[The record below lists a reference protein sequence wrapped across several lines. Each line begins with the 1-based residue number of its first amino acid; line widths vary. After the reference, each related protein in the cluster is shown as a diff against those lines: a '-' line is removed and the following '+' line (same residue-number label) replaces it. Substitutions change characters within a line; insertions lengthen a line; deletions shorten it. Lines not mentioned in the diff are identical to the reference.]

1 MMLSKYRRKDLPM
14 NIRKCGFVLIAA
26 TMALAL
32 ASCGGSKQDTS
43 TQPAATAATPSGQPV
58 DAATAGTITG
68 TIKLDGAAP
77 AAHKINMSAEAYCVT
92 QHPTPVTDE
101 EVVTGPGGVLANAVV
116 YISDDMSKWAFTIP
130 SDPAKIDQK
139 GCLYHPH
146 IVTMVAGQQL
156 QVTNSDNTTH
166 NIHPIPTT
174 NREWNE
180 SQPPGS
186 APLMKV
192 FARPEDAIPVKCNV
206 HPWMKSYI
214 FAMKNPYFSTTGP
227 DGKFTISNVPP
238 GTYTIT
244 VWQEKFGTK
253 TQSVTVGP
261 KETKTVDVSLS
272 ATASGD

>member
-1 MMLSKYRRKDLPM
+1 M
-14 NIRKCGFVLIAA
+14 NIRKCGLVLIAA
-26 TMALAL
+26 TMAFAL
-32 ASCGGSKQDTS
+32 ASCGKSPETS
-43 TQPAATAATPSGQPV
+43 QPASTAATPSGQPV

-68 TIKLDGAAP
+68 TIKLDGTPP
-77 AAHKINMSAEAYCVT
+77 AAHKINMTAEAYCVT
-92 QHPTPVTDE
+92 QHPTPVSDE
-101 EVVTGPGGVLANAVV
+101 EVVTGPGGVLQNAVV
-116 YISDDMSKWAFTIP
+116 YISDDMSKWAFTVP
-130 SDPAKIDQK
+130 TDPAKIDQK

-146 IVTMVAGQQL
+146 IVTMIAGQNL
-156 QVTNSDNTTH
+156 EVTNSDNTTH
-166 NIHPIPTT
+166 NIHPIPSV

-214 FAMKNPYFSTTGP
+214 FAMKNPYFAVTGP
-227 DGKFTISNVPP
+227 DGKYTIGNVPP
-238 GTYTIT
+238 GTYTVT

-261 KETKTVDVSLS
+261 KETKTVDVSIS
-272 ATASGD
+272 AAAGD